1 MTART
6 DLLVQLELIDKEEAE
21 WRDHAA
27 CAGRDAETVNL
38 FFPERGHSAREA
50 KAICATCPV
59 WRPCLEY
66 ALAHHDRLSIA
77 GGRSEKE
84 RRVILQAR
92 RLGLPL
98 EITPPQVRIPEPKC
112 THEFWCAEKELYRRS
127 YNWNEE
133 PAA

>member
-6 DLLVQLELIDKEEAE
+6 DLLVQLDLISKEEAQ
-21 WRDHAA
+21 WRDQAA
-27 CAGRDAETVNL
+27 CTGRGPETVKL
-38 FFPERGHSAREA
+38 FFPERGHSAKEA

-59 WRPCLEY
+59 WKPCLEF
-66 ALAHHDRLSIA
+66 ALEHHDRLSIS

-98 EITPPQVRIPEPKC
+98 ELTPPQVRIPEPKC
-112 THEFWCAEKELYRRS
+112 DHTWWCDEKEMYRRR
-127 YNWNEE
+127 YGERE
-133 PAA
+133 QAA